1 MYGGGDDFKRNYS
14 AIAASR
20 GDFWTHESWDVLP
33 HGSSANKV
41 KSLSPNRHL

>member
-1 MYGGGDDFKRNYS
+1 MIIIGVDFHPEV
-14 AIAASR
+14 AASR